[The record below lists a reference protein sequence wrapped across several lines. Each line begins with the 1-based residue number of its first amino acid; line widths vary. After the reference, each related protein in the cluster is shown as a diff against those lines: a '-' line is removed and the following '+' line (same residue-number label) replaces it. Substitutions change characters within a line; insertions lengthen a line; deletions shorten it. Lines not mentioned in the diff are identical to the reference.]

1 MAPPPIRSQAVTAV
15 AAAASVAGFLGTL
28 YYLDIPSMFQQ
39 RVKSRKVD
47 KRCYSAEQDAQN
59 KPSLAAF
66 KILTQ
71 QVTLKETYPL
81 AQTITKNIP
90 IYDCTTF
97 RLDDEAWV
105 ERLQDE
111 FYHILLNG
119 PGVYVLKNFFTDL
132 SSIDAANTAYDRIIN
147 RELASSNGAKGD
159 HFAPASANARIWNSF
174 SKLCL
179 EDPESFT
186 KYHSNPLFKLACEAY
201 LGPAYRFTSQVN
213 IVKPGGKPQVCHR
226 DYHIGFQ
233 TPEATAKWPK
243 AMHTTSQL
251 LTLQGA
257 VAHTD
262 MPVQSGPTRLLPFS
276 QLFEEG
282 FMAYRL
288 PEFNEYFLESY
299 VSLAL
304 EKGDAVFFNP
314 GIFHAAGE
322 NITKDFSRSANLI
335 QVSSAFGK
343 PMERIDTVPLIE
355 ACWEH
360 MVAKYRAEGMSAE
373 VDALVCAVGEG
384 YPFPTNLDRRPPAP
398 GGMAPESEQDVLRR
412 GLSEGWDRERVVN
425 ELGEMMQA
433 SAA

>member
-1 MAPPPIRSQAVTAV
+1 MPSPPIRSQAVTAV

-39 RVKSRKVD
+39 RVKARKVD
-47 KRCYSAEQDAQN
+47 GRCYSTKLDKEN

-66 KILTQ
+66 KTLTQ

-81 AQTITKNIP
+81 SKTVTKNIP
-90 IYDCTTF
+90 IYDCTAF

-111 FYHILLNG
+111 LYHILLNG
-119 PGVYVLKNFFTDL
+119 PGVYVLKHFFTDL
-132 SSIDAANTAYDRIIN
+132 GPINAANVAYDRIIK
-147 RELASSNGAKGD
+147 REFAESNGAKGD
-159 HFAPASANARIWNSF
+159 HFAPASANSRIWNSF
-174 SKLCL
+174 SKFCL

-186 KYHSNPLFKLACEAY
+186 AYHSNPLFKLVCEAY
-201 LGPAYRFTSQVN
+201 LGPDYRLTSQVN
-213 IVKPGGKPQVCHR
+213 IVKPGGNPQVCHR
-226 DYHIGFQ
+226 DYHLGFQ

-243 AMHTTSQL
+243 AMHTASQL

-262 MPVQSGPTRLLPFS
+262 MPVESGPTRLLPFS

-288 PEFNEYFLESY
+288 PEFNDYFLESY

-314 GIFHAAGE
+314 ALFHAAGE
-322 NITKDFSRSANLI
+322 NTTKDFARSANLI

-343 PMERIDTVPLIE
+343 PMETIDTVPIVE
-355 ACWEH
+355 ACWKH
-360 MVAKYRAEGMSAE
+360 VVAKYEAEGMSAE
-373 VDALVCAVGEG
+373 VDALVRAIGEG

-398 GGMAPESEQDVLRR
+398 GGMAPESEQDSMRR
-412 GLSEGWDRERVVN
+412 GLSERWDRERLVG
-425 ELGEMMQA
+425 ELREMHQA